1 MASKLD
7 PETPMGGNSQKLPKG
22 FAFVVFARFVS
33 NVAYRMV
40 FPFLPTIAR
49 GIGVSTATLGTTLAL
64 RDLVEISGPALGKL
78 TDRQGTRRVMVAALC
93 GLGMAACLQGV
104 SNGLVVFTFALI
116 AISISKV
123 SFDVGSSTWTG
134 ASVPFSGR
142 SRAIGTVETTWA
154 FSFIIG
160 MPLAALLI
168 RLGTWRTP
176 FIAVSLL
183 CLITSSA
190 LWVYLPSSSSTKGNT
205 SGQQQWSTS
214 TRFILIAMIAL
225 GTGHMMMLVT
235 FAIFL
240 EDQHGVST
248 SGLGLVA
255 LIIGVAELIG
265 SGGVALYGDR
275 LGKTIMAKS
284 ALFLSLPLSLLLP
297 LGSSTFGLA
306 LFLIAAW
313 FICTECVIVS
323 MLSIC
328 TELDGEA
335 RGRMMGYVYAGW
347 SMGRFFGA
355 ISGAL
360 LYEWRGINPVSFAM
374 TAALIIGMALLLI
387 GFRGFEDSQ
396 ARYGETHS

>member
-1 MASKLD
+1 MASELD
-7 PETPMGGNSQKLPKG
+7 PEIPTGRNSEKLPKG
-22 FAFVVFARFVS
+22 FVFVVFARFVS

-78 TDRQGTRRVMVAALC
+78 TDRQGTRRVMVAALG
-93 GLGMAACLQGV
+93 GLGMAACLQGA

-142 SRAIGTVETTWA
+142 SRAIGIVETTWA

-190 LWVYLPSSSSTKGNT
+190 LWVYLPSSSSSKGNT
-205 SGQQQWSTS
+205 SGPQQWSTS
-214 TRFILIAMIAL
+214 TRLILIAMIAL

-235 FAIFL
+235 FATFL

-265 SGGVALYGDR
+265 SGGVAMYGDR
-275 LGKTIMAKS
+275 IGKTIVAKS
-284 ALFLSLPLSLLLP
+284 ALLLSLPLSLLLP

-306 LFLIAAW
+306 LCIIAAW

-374 TAALIIGMALLLI
+374 TGALIIGMALLLI
-387 GFRGFEDSQ
+387 GFRSFDDSQ
-396 ARYGETHS
+396 TQYGVIR

>member
-1 MASKLD
+1 
-7 PETPMGGNSQKLPKG
+7 
-22 FAFVVFARFVS
+22 
-33 NVAYRMV
+33 
-40 FPFLPTIAR
+40 
-49 GIGVSTATLGTTLAL
+49 
-64 RDLVEISGPALGKL
+64 
-78 TDRQGTRRVMVAALC
+78 MVAALC
-93 GLGMAACLQGV
+93 GLGMAACLQGA

-142 SRAIGTVETTWA
+142 SRAVGIVETTWA
-154 FSFIIG
+154 FSFIVG

-190 LWVYLPSSSSTKGNT
+190 LWVYLPPANSSKEIA
-205 SGQQQWSTS
+205 SGSQEWSTS

-235 FAIFL
+235 FATFL

-255 LIIGVAELIG
+255 LIIGVAELVG

-275 LGKTIMAKS
+275 IGKTSVAKS
-284 ALFLSLPLSLLLP
+284 ALLLSLPLSLLLP
-297 LGSSTFGLA
+297 LGNSTFGVA
-306 LFLIAAW
+306 LFIIAAW
-313 FICTECVIVS
+313 FVCTECVIVS

-328 TELDGEA
+328 TELDGKA
-335 RGRMMGYVYAGW
+335 RGKMMGYVYAGW

-360 LYEWRGINPVSFAM
+360 LYEWKGINPVSYAM
-374 TAALIIGMALLLI
+374 TGALIIGLMLVLI
-387 GFRGFEDSQ
+387 GFRSFEDSQ
-396 ARYGETHS
+396 ARYGEIRS

>member
-1 MASKLD
+1 MTSKAN
-7 PETPMGGNSQKLPKG
+7 PEMQDKGDDQKLPRG

-78 TDRQGTRRVMVAALC
+78 ADRRGTKKVMVAALC
-93 GLGMAACLQGV
+93 GLGMAASLQGA

-134 ASVPFSGR
+134 SSVPFSGR
-142 SRAIGTVETTWA
+142 SRAIGIVETTWA

-176 FIAVSLL
+176 FIAVSLV

-190 LWVYLPSSSSTKGNT
+190 VWVYLPSPSNSQDKPLGV
-205 SGQQQWSTS
+205 QKWSTS
-214 TRFILIAMIAL
+214 TRFILISMIAL

-235 FAIFL
+235 FATFL

-248 SGLGLVA
+248 AGLGLVA
-255 LIIGVAELIG
+255 LIIGIAELVG

-275 LGKTIMAKS
+275 MGKTVVAKS
-284 ALFLSLPLSLLLP
+284 ALFLSLPLTLLLP
-297 LGSSTFGLA
+297 FGESSFGLS

-313 FICTECVIVS
+313 FVCTECVIVS

-328 TELDGEA
+328 TELNGEA
-335 RGRMMGYVYAGW
+335 RGKMMGYVYAGW
-347 SMGRFFGA
+347 SMGRFLGA

-374 TAALIIGMALLLI
+374 TVALVVGLALMTV
-387 GFRGFEDSQ
+387 GFRSFDGFYSQ
-396 ARYGETHS
+396 SDEVRS

>member
-1 MASKLD
+1 MASELD
-7 PETPMGGNSQKLPKG
+7 PEIPTGRNSEKLPKG
-22 FAFVVFARFVS
+22 FVFVVFARFVS

-78 TDRQGTRRVMVAALC
+78 TDRQGTRRVMVAALG
-93 GLGMAACLQGV
+93 GLGMAACLQGA

-142 SRAIGTVETTWA
+142 SRAIGIVETTWA

-190 LWVYLPSSSSTKGNT
+190 LWVYLPSSSSSKGNT
-205 SGQQQWSTS
+205 SGHNNG
-214 TRFILIAMIAL
+214 L
-225 GTGHMMMLVT
+225 HP
-235 FAIFL
+235 
-240 EDQHGVST
+240 HG
-248 SGLGLVA
+248 
-255 LIIGVAELIG
+255 
-265 SGGVALYGDR
+265 
-275 LGKTIMAKS
+275 
-284 ALFLSLPLSLLLP
+284 
-297 LGSSTFGLA
+297 
-306 LFLIAAW
+306 
-313 FICTECVIVS
+313 
-323 MLSIC
+323 
-328 TELDGEA
+328 
-335 RGRMMGYVYAGW
+335 
-347 SMGRFFGA
+347 
-355 ISGAL
+355 
-360 LYEWRGINPVSFAM
+360 
-374 TAALIIGMALLLI
+374 
-387 GFRGFEDSQ
+387 
-396 ARYGETHS
+396 

>member
-1 MASKLD
+1 MASELD
-7 PETPMGGNSQKLPKG
+7 PEIPTGRNSEKLPKG
-22 FAFVVFARFVS
+22 FGFVVLARFVS

-78 TDRQGTRRVMVAALC
+78 TDRQGTRRVMVAALG
-93 GLGMAACLQGV
+93 GLGMAACLQGA

-142 SRAIGTVETTWA
+142 SRAIGIVETTWA

-190 LWVYLPSSSSTKGNT
+190 LWVYLPSSSSSKGNT
-205 SGQQQWSTS
+205 SGPQQWSTS
-214 TRFILIAMIAL
+214 TRLILIAMIAL

-235 FAIFL
+235 FATFL

-265 SGGVALYGDR
+265 SGGVAMYGDR
-275 LGKTIMAKS
+275 IGKTIVAKS
-284 ALFLSLPLSLLLP
+284 ALLLSLPLSLLLP

-306 LFLIAAW
+306 LFIIATW

-360 LYEWRGINPVSFAM
+360 LYEWRGINAVSFAM
-374 TAALIIGMALLLI
+374 TGALIIGMALLLI
-387 GFRGFEDSQ
+387 GFRSFDDSQ
-396 ARYGETHS
+396 TQYGVIR

>member
-1 MASKLD
+1 MTSTSD
-7 PETPMGGNSQKLPKG
+7 PDTPTEGNSQKLPKG

-78 TDRQGTRRVMVAALC
+78 TDRQGTKRVMVAALC
-93 GLGMAACLQGV
+93 GLGMAACLQGT

-142 SRAIGTVETTWA
+142 SRAIGIVETTWA
-154 FSFIIG
+154 FSFIVG

-190 LWVYLPSSSSTKGNT
+190 LWVYLPPANSSKEIASES
-205 SGQQQWSTS
+205 QEWSTS

-235 FAIFL
+235 FATFL

-248 SGLGLVA
+248 SSLGLVA
-255 LIIGVAELIG
+255 LIIGVAELVG

-275 LGKTIMAKS
+275 IGKTSVAKS
-284 ALFLSLPLSLLLP
+284 ALLLSLPLSLLLP
-297 LGSSTFGLA
+297 LGNSTFGVA
-306 LFLIAAW
+306 LFIIAAW
-313 FICTECVIVS
+313 FVCTECVIVS

-328 TELDGEA
+328 TELDGKA
-335 RGRMMGYVYAGW
+335 RGKMMGYVYAGW

-360 LYEWRGINPVSFAM
+360 LYEWKGINPVSYAM
-374 TAALIIGMALLLI
+374 TGALIIGLTLVII
-387 GFRGFEDSQ
+387 GFRRFEDSQ
-396 ARYGETHS
+396 ARYGEVRS